1 MDVDGSTGTRFERL
15 TTQTARAATAVPT
28 KAKLDACK
36 RQVPKQLGMAGRAD
50 WFRRWA
56 ELRDEHTAYY
66 FFNPIEF
73 HVNGYAHEQFADSRC
88 C

>member
-1 MDVDGSTGTRFERL
+1 
-15 TTQTARAATAVPT
+15 
-28 KAKLDACK
+28 
-36 RQVPKQLGMAGRAD
+36 MAGRAD